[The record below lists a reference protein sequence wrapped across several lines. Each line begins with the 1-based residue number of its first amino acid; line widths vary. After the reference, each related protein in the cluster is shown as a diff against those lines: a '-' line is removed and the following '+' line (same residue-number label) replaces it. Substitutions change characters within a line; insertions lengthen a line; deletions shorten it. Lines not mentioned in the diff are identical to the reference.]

1 MLVSYIYNTKIH
13 RMEKVYI
20 CENPYE
26 TALVEGRIRNH
37 SPGQPGLR
45 TGIERN
51 WNNPIKP

>member
-26 TALVEGRIRNH
+26 TALVEGRIRE
-37 SPGQPGLR
+37 SF
-45 TGIERN
+45 TGPTRIENRY
-51 WNNPIKP
+51 